1 MDEWTKE
8 RGAKMIQGKGKGA
21 GDGILGTSKIQPPY
35 HTVYCTQFLED
46 SGFQVQMP
54 LASCQ
59 LSATVGMQSCSA
71 VYQRGDTSCVDM
83 E

>member
-35 HTVYCTQFLED
+35 HTVYYTQFLED
-46 SGFQVQMP
+46 SGSRFR
-54 LASCQ
+54 CQ

-71 VYQRGDTSCVDM
+71 VYQ
-83 E
+83 